1 MKKINLKE
9 ALLKSEEIYNNT
21 IYRVIKFVTI
31 KAFYFSKEEE
41 INIVIKMLLK
51 VKNIQLNI
59 KFQFFGIIFFFYL

>member
-21 IYRVIKFVTI
+21 IYSVIKVAII

-41 INIVIKMLLK
+41 INIVIKY
-51 VKNIQLNI
+51 VI
-59 KFQFFGIIFFFYL
+59 KRQKYTIKY